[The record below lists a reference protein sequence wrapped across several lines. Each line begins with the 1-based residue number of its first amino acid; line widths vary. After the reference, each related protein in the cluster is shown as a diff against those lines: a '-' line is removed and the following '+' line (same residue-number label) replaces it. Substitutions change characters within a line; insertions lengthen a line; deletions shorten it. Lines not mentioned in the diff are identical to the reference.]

1 MFGGIKRAQSFL
13 SSLVGVILCFSGS
26 YLVVFLKNYSE
37 ERKTREEA
45 NPKEFNQE
53 NSL

>member
-1 MFGGIKRAQSFL
+1 MFSGIKRAQSFL

-37 ERKTREEA
+37 ERKTGEEA
-45 NPKEFNQE
+45 NPQEFNQE